1 MRYSQYHLPTL
12 KESPAEAEL
21 TSHKLMIRAGMIRKL
36 AAGLYTLL
44 PFGLRSVRKVEKVI
58 REEMDKTGALEVF
71 MPSLQPSELWHES
84 GRWLHYGAE
93 LLRMKDRHGREFCYG
108 PTHEE
113 VITDMIRN
121 DVKSYKQLPLC
132 FYQIQTKFRDEI
144 RPRFG
149 LMRSREFSMKDAYSF
164 HTTDEDANDRY
175 LTMIKAYDNIFTRC
189 GLEFRSVEADS
200 GAIGGDHSREYMVL
214 AESGEDDIAFC
225 SSCNYAAN
233 TEKAR
238 VVPPKKDISA
248 EQGEIPPIEEVET
261 PMVKSIEEVCSFLK
275 VLPED
280 TIKCLIYEADNGN
293 EESPHQGL
301 IALLIR
307 GDREVNE
314 VKLCNA
320 LGAQAVAL
328 AGDDTIFT
336 ALALT
341 TGFIGPV
348 GLDIPVYADNEL
360 KEKRGYITGAN
371 KRDTHLRNVDL
382 SRDVPTVQYG
392 DFRNIEESDPCP
404 ICDETTITLCRGI
417 EVGHVFKL
425 GTKYSEALN
434 ARFLNANGREETMIM
449 GCYGIGV
456 GRTVAAAIEQNH
468 DDKGMIL
475 PKEIAPFHVHLL
487 SLIHKDSE
495 LMEASEKLY
504 KHLQHEN
511 IEVLWDDRKESVGRK
526 FKDADLLGLPFQLVM
541 GKPFQ
546 NEKKVELIN
555 RKTGAKELI
564 SYDDIT
570 DVLKEYLAP
579 LLI

>member
-1 MRYSQYHLPTL
+1 MRYSAYHLPTL

-21 TSHKLMIRAGMIRKL
+21 ASHQLMIRAGMIRKL
-36 AAGLYTLL
+36 AAGLYTIL
-44 PFGLRSVRKVEKVI
+44 PFGLRSIRKVETII

-71 MPSLQPSELWHES
+71 MPSLQPSELWHET
-84 GRWLHYGAE
+84 GRWLHYGLE
-93 LLRMKDRHGREFCYG
+93 LLRVQDRHGREFCYG

-113 VITDMIRN
+113 VITDLVRG

-132 FYQIQTKFRDEI
+132 FYQIQTKCRDEI

-164 HTTDEDANDRY
+164 DATDEEANDRY
-175 LTMIKAYDNIFTRC
+175 LAMIEAYDHIFTRC

-233 TEKAR
+233 TEKA
-238 VVPPKKDISA
+238 VVAPPKENFST
-248 EQGEIPPIEEVET
+248 EHGTLPPIEEVST
-261 PMVKSIEEVCSFLK
+261 PLIKTIEEVCAFLN

-280 TIKCLIYEADNGN
+280 TIKCLIYETDSDA
-293 EESPHQGL
+293 EKETHQGL
-301 IALLIR
+301 VALLIR

-314 VKLCNA
+314 VKLANA

-328 AGDDTIFT
+328 ASDETIFK
-336 ALALT
+336 ALTLT

-348 GLDIPVYADNEL
+348 GLDIPIYADNEL
-360 KEKRGYITGAN
+360 KEKRRYIAGAN
-371 KRDTHLRNVDL
+371 KSDTHLKNVDL
-382 SRDVPTVQYG
+382 KRDATITAYG
-392 DFRNIEESDPCP
+392 DFRSIETSDPCP
-404 ICDETTITLCRGI
+404 MCGEKTISLCRGI

-425 GTKYSEALN
+425 GTKYSEAMN
-434 ARFLNANGREETMIM
+434 ANFLNANGKEETMIM

-468 DDKGMIL
+468 DEKGIIF

-487 SLIHKDSE
+487 TLGKEEEIIKT
-495 LMEASEKLY
+495 AEKLY
-504 KHLQHEN
+504 NHLWHEK
-511 IEVLWDDRKESVGRK
+511 IEVLWDDRKASVGKK
-526 FKDADLLGLPFQLVM
+526 FKDAELLGLPYQLVI
-541 GKPFQ
+541 GKPFKENQ
-546 NEKKVELIN
+546 QVELIE
-555 RKTGAKELI
+555 RKSGKKEFIDYAKVSAL
-564 SYDDIT
+564 
-570 DVLKEYLAP
+570 LKERLTA
-579 LLI
+579 